1 MLPHSAFCVFSGR
14 PRPYII
20 IIWFFQFNKEA
31 GRVIE
36 DFKLR
41 VVYIPANPP
50 SPVPEG
56 SEEGNSPMASLNEI
70 GSQTASLFD
79 DVRSI
84 IQFPHFVFQIFNSQE
99 LHCN

>member
-1 MLPHSAFCVFSGR
+1 LVSLL
-14 PRPYII
+14 
-20 IIWFFQFNKEA
+20 QFNKEA

-56 SEEGNSPMASLNEI
+56 SEEGNSPMASSTILPLNLPH
-70 GSQTASLFD
+70 SLMT
-79 DVRSI
+79 
-84 IQFPHFVFQIFNSQE
+84 
-99 LHCN
+99 